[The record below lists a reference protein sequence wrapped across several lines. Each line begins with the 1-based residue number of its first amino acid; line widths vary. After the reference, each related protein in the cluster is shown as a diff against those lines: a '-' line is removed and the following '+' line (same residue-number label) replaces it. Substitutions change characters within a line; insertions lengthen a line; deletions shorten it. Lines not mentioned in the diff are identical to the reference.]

1 MVNQATTSYETFNT
15 GLPPNWETN
24 YEDDEPPPL
33 IKYEND
39 SSNDESNDEDDFQ
52 W

>member
-1 MVNQATTSYETFNT
+1 MVNQVTTSYATFNT
-15 GLPPNWETN
+15 DLPPNWESN